1 MVNLRKTWQLAA
13 GCCCNSCRSCQ
24 GAESDKA
31 GGRRDNGEKG
41 QKEQVGKEEELEG
54 GGISPGVVLGPDTAV
69 SDTPGR
75 LAIRKAE
82 DDLIL
87 LSVT

>member
-1 MVNLRKTWQLAA
+1 MLLESLPVSDRDDLGTGLRVT
-13 GCCCNSCRSCQ
+13 
-24 GAESDKA
+24 
-31 GGRRDNGEKG
+31 
-41 QKEQVGKEEELEG
+41 EELEG
-54 GGISPGVVLGPDTAV
+54 GGIIAPVTADWPAGVLGPDTAV

-87 LSVT
+87 LSGVTLLL